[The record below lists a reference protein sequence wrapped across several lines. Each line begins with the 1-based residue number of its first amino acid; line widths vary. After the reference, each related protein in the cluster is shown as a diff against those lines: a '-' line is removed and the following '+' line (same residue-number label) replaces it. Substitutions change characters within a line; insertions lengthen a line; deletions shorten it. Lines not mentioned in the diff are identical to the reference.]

1 MKKGLVFGV
10 FCVIAVSVHADLTA
24 MQANV
29 NQLKLQQQQLE
40 LQHGVNCQC
49 LRCRETRAAVFV
61 AEAAQQGASGQ
72 QNGSGKG
79 VRKSD
84 AEIAAEVKLRYD
96 GELKSLGVTHWFYM
110 QNSRGEGARID
121 ASFYF
126 QDNKSFTYHRYH
138 KFGTIPTPV
147 AMVLKWRRDNGL
159 GVVNVVQPGQQP
171 AAQAEAP
178 VAIVE
183 SIDSAPVRRNYKT
196 ENSFV
201 NAWVGYKLSRLT
213 AKEREKISHSLSG
226 MKGYKRKLEAEARK
240 IWRGQLSR

>member
-1 MKKGLVFGV
+1 MKKGLIFGALYLV
-10 FCVIAVSVHADLTA
+10 VVSVHADLTTMRA
-24 MQANV
+24 EV
-29 NQLKLQQQQLE
+29 DRLKFQQQQME
-40 LQHGVNCQC
+40 RQHGLNCQC
-49 LRCRETRAAVFV
+49 PKCRVARQNVFSAESAYQAAL
-61 AEAAQQGASGQ
+61 G
-72 QNGSGKG
+72 GKG
-79 VRKSD
+79 GTAKRVRKSD
-84 AEIAAEVKLRYD
+84 AEIAEEVKTLYDDELR
-96 GELKSLGVTHWFYM
+96 SLGVTHWFYM

-121 ASFYF
+121 ASFHF

-159 GVVNVVQPGQQP
+159 GVVNVVQPGRQP

-183 SIDSAPVRRNYKT
+183 SIDSAPIRRNYKT

-201 NAWVGYKLSRLT
+201 NAWVEYKLSRLT
-213 AKEREKISHSLSG
+213 SKEREKIAHSLSG